1 MLVVPHTC
9 VNSLPYYVRHE
20 CCLRYYS
27 KRKRIDYSKRKRIV
41 TDTREMIRIGA
52 LGVAI
57 QAEAAHYSSDQK
69 EVSRLRTRTV
79 MHMVRASCAKD
90 SGSTA
95 TIECIEEGMV
105 QRKTSLGRSTMT
117 PCFAP
122 TPTGD

>member
-20 CCLRYYS
+20 CCLRY
-27 KRKRIDYSKRKRIV
+27 YSKRKRIV

-57 QAEAAHYSSDQK
+57 QAEAAHYSSDPK
-69 EVSRLRTRTV
+69 EISRLRTRTV

-95 TIECIEEGMV
+95 IIECIEEGMV

-117 PCFAP
+117 PCFTP
-122 TPTGD
+122 TPTRD